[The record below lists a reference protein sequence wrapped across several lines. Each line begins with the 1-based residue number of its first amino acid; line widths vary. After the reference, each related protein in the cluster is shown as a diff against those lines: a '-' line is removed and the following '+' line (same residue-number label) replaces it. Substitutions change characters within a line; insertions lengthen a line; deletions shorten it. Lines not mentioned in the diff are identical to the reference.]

1 MIAVLFL
8 FVLLIVSV
16 VAVLMGGG
24 SLAQLP
30 LAQIAVLIALFCAF
44 FAAGIYIAAAL
55 GILGIIAGF
64 AFSERPFWD
73 FIGQMVWG
81 PTTNFVLVAVPLF
94 LLMGEIMLREKML
107 VCSRP
112 PGTRWNQRLSDL

>member
-8 FVLLIVSV
+8 VVLLIVSV

-24 SLAQLP
+24 SIAQLP
-30 LAQIAVLIALFCAF
+30 LVQIAVLIVLFCAF

-64 AFSERPFWD
+64 AFSERQ
-73 FIGQMVWG
+73 IGRAHV
-81 PTTNFVLVAVPLF
+81 
-94 LLMGEIMLREKML
+94 
-107 VCSRP
+107 
-112 PGTRWNQRLSDL
+112 

>member
-8 FVLLIVSV
+8 VVLLVVSV

-24 SLAQLP
+24 SIAQLP
-30 LAQIAVLIALFCAF
+30 LAQIAVLIVLFCMF

-64 AFSERPFWD
+64 AFSDRPFWD
-73 FIGQMVWG
+73 FIGQMVWQ

-94 LLMGEIMLREKML
+94 LLMGEIMLRAGL
-107 VCSRP
+107 
-112 PGTRWNQRLSDL
+112 